1 MKKKFLLII
10 TILLLSCACSSS
22 YLKSLNLNSLK
33 ELVNN
38 KKTFVLYLTDDKDG
52 KVLKNNLEQISKKN
66 KLESFYINTSKLSDD
81 DLNALKEI
89 FKFDETNIII
99 FVKDGKEDTVLS
111 RISDVYISDEEL
123 EQELI
128 IQGYIQKEN

>member
-1 MKKKFLLII
+1 MKKKILLVI

-22 YLKSLNLNSLK
+22 YLKSLNLNSLN
-33 ELVNN
+33 ELINN

-81 DLNALKEI
+81 DLNSLKET